1 MARASSAA
9 LMVAFPFLFGGT
21 FIEGSTA
28 QEFLNF
34 TFPFPFLFGGT
45 FIEGD
50 QLETSPF
57 LGKLFPFLFGGTFIE
72 GGERIEVQE

>member
-1 MARASSAA
+1 MRDMARASSAA

-45 FIEGD
+45 FIEGATRR
-50 QLETSPF
+50 EACTWS
-57 LGKLFPFLFGGTFIE
+57 KAFPFLFGGTFIE
-72 GGERIEVQE
+72 GGSLS